1 MGNRHISSFQPDVTK
16 VSLYGSDLNQ
26 SIETNRKR
34 VSITGILSLD
44 AQDPLTTNI
53 LECPSLSI
61 MDNITLS
68 VMDTSNITTNS
79 VLEGDF
85 DTFIFPTSSQTIT
98 LSSKLLS
105 VQNINE
111 LWVWVFLYGGSNDPI
126 TANVFL
132 APIADKKTGVKYGT
146 SKVLNRDRS
155 LSIAGIQRVALFL
168 VTERSNY
175 VFITLEGINLTSEE
189 TVGVFL
195 TGRSY

>member
-16 VSLYGSDLNQ
+16 VSIYGSDLNQ
-26 SIETNRKR
+26 SIETNQKG

-61 MDNITLS
+61 MDNLTLS

-111 LWVWVFLYGGSNDPI
+111 LWVWVFLYGRSNDPI

-146 SKVLNRDRS
+146 SKVLNRD
-155 LSIAGIQRVALFL
+155 LSIVGLQRVALFW

-189 TVGVFL
+189 TVEVFL

>member
-26 SIETNRKR
+26 SIETNQKG

-61 MDNITLS
+61 MDNLTLS

-146 SKVLNRDRS
+146 SKVLNRD
-155 LSIAGIQRVALFL
+155 LSIVGLQRVALFW

-189 TVGVFL
+189 TVEVFL

>member
-16 VSLYGSDLNQ
+16 VSIYGSDLNQ
-26 SIETNRKR
+26 SIETNRKG

-61 MDNITLS
+61 MDNLTLS

-111 LWVWVFLYGGSNDPI
+111 LWVWVFLYGRSNDPI

-146 SKVLNRDRS
+146 SKVLNRD
-155 LSIAGIQRVALFL
+155 LSIGGLQRVALFW

-175 VFITLEGINLTSEE
+175 VFITLEGINLISEV

>member
-26 SIETNRKR
+26 SIETNRKG

-61 MDNITLS
+61 MDNLTLS

-146 SKVLNRDRS
+146 SKVLNSD
-155 LSIAGIQRVALFL
+155 LSIGGIQRVALFL

>member
-26 SIETNRKR
+26 SIETNRKG

-61 MDNITLS
+61 MDNLTLS

-146 SKVLNRDRS
+146 SKVLNRD
-155 LSIAGIQRVALFL
+155 LSIVGLQRVALFW

-189 TVGVFL
+189 TVEVFL

>member
-1 MGNRHISSFQPDVTK
+1 M
-16 VSLYGSDLNQ
+16 
-26 SIETNRKR
+26 
-34 VSITGILSLD
+34 IL
-44 AQDPLTTNI
+44 
-53 LECPSLSI
+53 
-61 MDNITLS
+61 
-68 VMDTSNITTNS
+68 
-79 VLEGDF
+79 
-85 DTFIFPTSSQTIT
+85 FIFPTSSQTIT

-146 SKVLNRDRS
+146 SKVLNRD
-155 LSIAGIQRVALFL
+155 LSIAGLQRGALFL

-175 VFITLEGINLTSEE
+175 VFVTLEGSTLTSEG

>member
-16 VSLYGSDLNQ
+16 VSIYGSDLNQ
-26 SIETNRKR
+26 SIETNQKG

-61 MDNITLS
+61 MDNLTLS

-146 SKVLNRDRS
+146 SKVLNRD
-155 LSIAGIQRVALFL
+155 LSIAGLQRGALFL

-175 VFITLEGINLTSEE
+175 VFVTLEGITLTSEG

>member
-26 SIETNRKR
+26 SIETNRKG

-61 MDNITLS
+61 MDNLTLS

-146 SKVLNRDRS
+146 SKVLNCD
-155 LSIAGIQRVALFL
+155 LCIAGIQRVALFL

-175 VFITLEGINLTSEE
+175 VFITLEGINLISEV

>member
-26 SIETNRKR
+26 SIETNRKG

-61 MDNITLS
+61 MDNLTLS

-146 SKVLNRDRS
+146 SKVLNRD
-155 LSIAGIQRVALFL
+155 LSITGLQRVALFL

-189 TVGVFL
+189 TVEVFL

>member
-26 SIETNRKR
+26 SIETNRKG

-61 MDNITLS
+61 MDNLTLS

-146 SKVLNRDRS
+146 SKVLNYD
-155 LSIAGIQRVALFL
+155 LSIAGLQRVALFW

-175 VFITLEGINLTSEE
+175 VFITLEGINLISEV

>member
-26 SIETNRKR
+26 SIETNRKG

-61 MDNITLS
+61 MDNLTLS

-146 SKVLNRDRS
+146 SKVLNRD
-155 LSIAGIQRVALFL
+155 LSIVGLQRVALFW

-175 VFITLEGINLTSEE
+175 VFITLEGINLISEV

-195 TGRSY
+195 TGRSS

>member
-26 SIETNRKR
+26 SIETNRKG

-61 MDNITLS
+61 MDNLTLS

-111 LWVWVFLYGGSNDPI
+111 LWVWVFLHGRSNDPI

-146 SKVLNRDRS
+146 SKVLNRD
-155 LSIAGIQRVALFL
+155 LSIVGLQRVALFL

>member
-26 SIETNRKR
+26 SIETNRKG

-61 MDNITLS
+61 MDNLTLS

-146 SKVLNRDRS
+146 SKVLNRD
-155 LSIAGIQRVALFL
+155 LSIGGLQRVALFL

-175 VFITLEGINLTSEE
+175 VFITLEGINLTSEV

>member
-26 SIETNRKR
+26 SIETNQKG

-61 MDNITLS
+61 MDNLTLS

-111 LWVWVFLYGGSNDPI
+111 LWVWVFLYGRSNDPI

-146 SKVLNRDRS
+146 SKVLNRD
-155 LSIAGIQRVALFL
+155 LSIVGLQRVALFW

-189 TVGVFL
+189 TVEVFL

>member
-26 SIETNRKR
+26 SIETNRKG

-61 MDNITLS
+61 MDNLTLS

-146 SKVLNRDRS
+146 SKVLNYD

-175 VFITLEGINLTSEE
+175 VFITLEGINLTSEV

>member
-16 VSLYGSDLNQ
+16 VSIYGSDLNQ
-26 SIETNRKR
+26 SIETNQKG

-44 AQDPLTTNI
+44 YQDPLTTNI

-61 MDNITLS
+61 MDNLTLS

-146 SKVLNRDRS
+146 SKVLNRD
-155 LSIAGIQRVALFL
+155 LSIAGLQRGALFL

-175 VFITLEGINLTSEE
+175 VFVTLEGSTLTSEG

>member
-26 SIETNRKR
+26 SIETNRKG

-61 MDNITLS
+61 MDNLTLS

-146 SKVLNRDRS
+146 SKVLNRD
-155 LSIAGIQRVALFL
+155 LSIVGLQRVALFW

-175 VFITLEGINLTSEE
+175 VFITLEGINLTSEV

>member
-1 MGNRHISSFQPDVTK
+1 MPNRLVYNDKPNNLK
-16 VSLYGSDLNQ
+16 VEIYGSDLNQ
-26 SIETNRKR
+26 SIETNQKG

-61 MDNITLS
+61 MDNLTLS

-146 SKVLNRDRS
+146 SKVLNRD
-155 LSIAGIQRVALFL
+155 LSIGGLQRVALFW

-189 TVGVFL
+189 TGGVFL
-195 TGRSY
+195 TGRRY

>member
-1 MGNRHISSFQPDVTK
+1 MPNRLVYNDKPNNLK
-16 VSLYGSDLNQ
+16 VEIYGSDLNQ
-26 SIETNRKR
+26 SIETNQKG

-61 MDNITLS
+61 MDNLTLS

-146 SKVLNRDRS
+146 SKVLNRD
-155 LSIAGIQRVALFL
+155 LSIGGLQRVA
-168 VTERSNY
+168 
-175 VFITLEGINLTSEE
+175 G
-189 TVGVFL
+189 
-195 TGRSY
+195 

>member
-1 MGNRHISSFQPDVTK
+1 MPNRLVYNDKPNNLK
-16 VSLYGSDLNQ
+16 VEIYGSDLNQ
-26 SIETNRKR
+26 SIETNRKG

-61 MDNITLS
+61 MDNLTLS

-146 SKVLNRDRS
+146 SKVLNYD

-175 VFITLEGINLTSEE
+175 VFITLEGINLISEV

>member
-16 VSLYGSDLNQ
+16 VSIYGSDLNQ
-26 SIETNRKR
+26 SIETNRKG

-61 MDNITLS
+61 MDNLTLS

-146 SKVLNRDRS
+146 SKVLNYD

-175 VFITLEGINLTSEE
+175 VFITLEGINLISEV

>member
-26 SIETNRKR
+26 SIETNRKG

-61 MDNITLS
+61 MDNLTLS

-146 SKVLNRDRS
+146 SKVLNSD

-175 VFITLEGINLTSEE
+175 VFITLEGINLTSEV

>member
-16 VSLYGSDLNQ
+16 VSIYGSDLNQ
-26 SIETNRKR
+26 SIETNQKG

-61 MDNITLS
+61 MDNLTLS

-146 SKVLNRDRS
+146 SKVLNRD
-155 LSIAGIQRVALFL
+155 LSIAGLQRGALFL

-175 VFITLEGINLTSEE
+175 VFITLEGINLTSEG

>member
-26 SIETNRKR
+26 SIETNQKG

-61 MDNITLS
+61 MDNLTLS

-146 SKVLNRDRS
+146 SKVLNRD
-155 LSIAGIQRVALFL
+155 LSIAGLQRGALFL

-189 TVGVFL
+189 TVEVFL

>member
-16 VSLYGSDLNQ
+16 VSIYGSDLNQ
-26 SIETNRKR
+26 SIETNQKG

-61 MDNITLS
+61 VDNLTLS
-68 VMDTSNITTNS
+68 LIDTSNITTNS

-111 LWVWVFLYGGSNDPI
+111 LWVWVFLDGGSNDPI

-146 SKVLNRDRS
+146 SKVLNRD
-155 LSIAGIQRVALFL
+155 LSIAGLQRVALFW

>member
-16 VSLYGSDLNQ
+16 VSIYGSDLNQ
-26 SIETNRKR
+26 SIETNQKG

-61 MDNITLS
+61 MDNLTLS
-68 VMDTSNITTNS
+68 LMDTSNITTNS

-146 SKVLNRDRS
+146 SKVLNRD
-155 LSIAGIQRVALFL
+155 LSIAGLQRVALFL

-175 VFITLEGINLTSEE
+175 VFITLEGSTLTSEG

>member
-26 SIETNRKR
+26 SIETNRKG

-61 MDNITLS
+61 MDNLTLS

-146 SKVLNRDRS
+146 SKVLNCD
-155 LSIAGIQRVALFL
+155 QK
-168 VTERSNY
+168 
-175 VFITLEGINLTSEE
+175 
-189 TVGVFL
+189 
-195 TGRSY
+195 

>member
-16 VSLYGSDLNQ
+16 VSIYGSDLNQ
-26 SIETNRKR
+26 SIEVNQEG

-44 AQDPLTTNI
+44 YQDTLTTNI

-61 MDNITLS
+61 MDNLTLS

-146 SKVLNRDRS
+146 SKVLNRD
-155 LSIAGIQRVALFL
+155 LSIAGLQRGALFL

-175 VFITLEGINLTSEE
+175 VFVTLEGSTLTSEG

>member
-26 SIETNRKR
+26 SIETNRKG

-61 MDNITLS
+61 MDNLTLS

-146 SKVLNRDRS
+146 SKVLNRD
-155 LSIAGIQRVALFL
+155 LSIAGLQRGALFL

-175 VFITLEGINLTSEE
+175 VFVTLEGSTLTSEG

>member
-26 SIETNRKR
+26 SIETNRKG

-61 MDNITLS
+61 MDNLTLS

-111 LWVWVFLYGGSNDPI
+111 LWVWVFLHGRSNDPI

-146 SKVLNRDRS
+146 SKVLNRD
-155 LSIAGIQRVALFL
+155 LSIVGLQRVALFL

-175 VFITLEGINLTSEE
+175 VFITLEGINLTSEV

>member
-16 VSLYGSDLNQ
+16 VSIYGSDLNQ
-26 SIETNRKR
+26 SIETNQKG

-61 MDNITLS
+61 MDNLTLS
-68 VMDTSNITTNS
+68 LMDTSNITTNS

-146 SKVLNRDRS
+146 SKVLNRD
-155 LSIAGIQRVALFL
+155 LSIAGLQRVALFL

-175 VFITLEGINLTSEE
+175 VFVTLEGSTLTSEG

>member
-26 SIETNRKR
+26 SIETNRKG

-61 MDNITLS
+61 MDNLTLS

-146 SKVLNRDRS
+146 SKVLNRD
-155 LSIAGIQRVALFL
+155 LSIAGLHRVALFW

-175 VFITLEGINLTSEE
+175 VFITLEGINLTSEV

>member
-26 SIETNRKR
+26 SIETNRKG

-61 MDNITLS
+61 MDNLTLS

-111 LWVWVFLYGGSNDPI
+111 LWVWVFLYGRSNDPI

-146 SKVLNRDRS
+146 SKVLNRD
-155 LSIAGIQRVALFL
+155 LSIVGLQRVALFW

-189 TVGVFL
+189 TVEVFL

>member
-16 VSLYGSDLNQ
+16 VSIYGSDLNQ
-26 SIETNRKR
+26 SIETNQKG

-61 MDNITLS
+61 MDNLTLS
-68 VMDTSNITTNS
+68 LMDTSNITTNS

-105 VQNINE
+105 VQNIHE

-146 SKVLNRDRS
+146 SKVLNRD
-155 LSIAGIQRVALFL
+155 LSIAGLQRGALFL

-175 VFITLEGINLTSEE
+175 VFVTLEGSTLTSEG

>member
-26 SIETNRKR
+26 SIETNRKG

-61 MDNITLS
+61 MDNLTLS

-146 SKVLNRDRS
+146 SKVLNRD
-155 LSIAGIQRVALFL
+155 LSIGGIQRVALFW

>member
-16 VSLYGSDLNQ
+16 VSIYGSDLNQ
-26 SIETNRKR
+26 SIETNQKG

-61 MDNITLS
+61 MDNLTLS

-146 SKVLNRDRS
+146 SKVLNRD
-155 LSIAGIQRVALFL
+155 LSIVGLQRVALFW

-189 TVGVFL
+189 TVEVFL

>member
-16 VSLYGSDLNQ
+16 VSIYGSDLNQ
-26 SIETNRKR
+26 SIETNQKG

-53 LECPSLSI
+53 LESPSLSI
-61 MDNITLS
+61 MDNLTLS
-68 VMDTSNITTNS
+68 LMDTSNITTNS
-79 VLEGDF
+79 VVEGDF

-146 SKVLNRDRS
+146 SKVLNRD
-155 LSIAGIQRVALFL
+155 LSIAGLQRVALFL

-175 VFITLEGINLTSEE
+175 VFVTLEGSTLTSEG

>member
-1 MGNRHISSFQPDVTK
+1 
-16 VSLYGSDLNQ
+16 
-26 SIETNRKR
+26 
-34 VSITGILSLD
+34 
-44 AQDPLTTNI
+44 
-53 LECPSLSI
+53 
-61 MDNITLS
+61 MDNLTLS

-146 SKVLNRDRS
+146 SKVLNRD
-155 LSIAGIQRVALFL
+155 LSIGGLQRVALFW

>member
-16 VSLYGSDLNQ
+16 VSIYGSDLNQ
-26 SIETNRKR
+26 SIETNRKG

-61 MDNITLS
+61 MDNLTLS

-146 SKVLNRDRS
+146 SKVLNRD
-155 LSIAGIQRVALFL
+155 LSIAGLQRGALFL